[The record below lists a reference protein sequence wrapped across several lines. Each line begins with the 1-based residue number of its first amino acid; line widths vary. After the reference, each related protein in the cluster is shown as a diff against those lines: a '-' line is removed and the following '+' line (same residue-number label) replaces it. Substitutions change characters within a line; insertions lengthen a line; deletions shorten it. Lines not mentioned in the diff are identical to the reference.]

1 MAVGTVSGVNLDE
14 AWQLI
19 ATNTPSAAATSTFSS
34 LSGYKKF
41 LIAYKSI
48 TSSTATV
55 LGLRFNGDSTVGNYG
70 GSVWHYGNIID
81 NNTQASLITAT
92 GGTTHYSGAVT
103 IDNSVQG
110 FHLVTV
116 NSGYNV
122 TLGSSVYLPT
132 TAADITSIEFRPASG
147 GTITGTIYLY
157 GIAA

>member
-19 ATNTPSAAATSTFSS
+19 ATNTPSAAASSTFSS

-41 LIAYKSI
+41 LVVYKSI
-48 TSSTATV
+48 TSSTGTV
-55 LGLRFNGDSTVGNYG
+55 LGLRFNGDSTTGNYG
-70 GSVWHYGNIID
+70 GSAFHYASIID
-81 NNTQASLITAT
+81 NNTNGALITA
-92 GGTTHYSGAVT
+92 GSATTHYSGSAT

-110 FHLVTV
+110 FHLVTI
-116 NSGYNV
+116 NSGYQV
-122 TLGSSVYLPT
+122 TIGSSTYIPT
-132 TAADITSIEFRPASG
+132 TPADITSIQFYPVAG